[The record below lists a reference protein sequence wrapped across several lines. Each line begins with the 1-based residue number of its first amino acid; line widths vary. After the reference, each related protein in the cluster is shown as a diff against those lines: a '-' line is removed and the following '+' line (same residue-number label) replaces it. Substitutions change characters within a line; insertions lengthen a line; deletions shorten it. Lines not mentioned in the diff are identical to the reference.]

1 MMSEDPNGGPVRLG
15 MAATAGAGSG
25 DGVPR
30 RRRAGEFCYHP
41 NEALA
46 NAIVKAWSDDEFR
59 TRLLTFP
66 GSDMRNPNY
75 QSTRD
80 ALSEVGVNIDKLV
93 PVVLTPQQYATYRRR
108 ANQIIFVLPDPLG
121 SVHNLAT
128 AQVAMCLHVFGM

>member
-1 MMSEDPNGGPVRLG
+1 MSEDPNQGSVRLG
-15 MAATAGAGSG
+15 MAATTGAGSG
-25 DGVPR
+25 DDVPR
-30 RRRAGEFCYHP
+30 RRRAGEVSYHP

-46 NAIVKAWSDDEFR
+46 NAIVKAWTDDEFR
-59 TRLLTFP
+59 RRLLTYP

-80 ALSEVGVNIDKLV
+80 ALSEMGVNIHRMD
-93 PVVLTPQQYATYRRR
+93 PVVLTTQQYATYRRR

>member
-1 MMSEDPNGGPVRLG
+1 MSEDPNGGRSGWAWRRPRAQAAG
-15 MAATAGAGSG
+15 MTSR
-25 DGVPR
+25 DGVVPGNSAIIR
-30 RRRAGEFCYHP
+30 TR
-41 NEALA
+41 ALA
-46 NAIVKAWSDDEFR
+46 NAIVKAWSDDAFR

-80 ALSEVGVNIDKLV
+80 ALSEVGVNIDKMV

-128 AQVAMCLHVFGM
+128 AQVAMCVNVFGM